1 MLSLIYGV
9 DAALREQAAER
20 ACAEAQAAEPELEIA
35 RYDGEAVEAH
45 ELLSALS
52 TLSLFA
58 PARLIRIRG
67 VADRLQKD
75 ETLRLS
81 LAQALT
87 TLPPSLSVLFLEG
100 RELAAS
106 HPLAEAVK
114 AAGGRLVPC
123 APLAKRDFPAR
134 VGELARSLAADIEP
148 GALALLA
155 ERCQSDVA
163 AGGRTRRIYDLG
175 RARTELEKLSTF
187 VGAGGVI
194 DRRAVQTLVPEP
206 NEQVFALTDALS
218 ARNLARANAV
228 LDEMLERGEPAQVIF
243 AMLTRHVRILL
254 LCQAGRQERGDVSF
268 LQSGE
273 FHLRDFALRNA
284 ERQAQAFGAARLRE
298 LFGVLVRAD
307 AAIKT
312 GKLDAAEAVRLLAAS
327 ICSGGDLLPALA

>member
-9 DAALREQAAER
+9 DAALREQAVER
-20 ACAEAQAAEPELEIA
+20 ACAEAQAAEAELEIA
-35 RYDGEAVEAH
+35 RFDGEAIVAH

-58 PARLIRIRG
+58 PARLVLVRG
-67 VADRLQKD
+67 VAERVQKD
-75 ETLRLS
+75 EALRLGV
-81 LAQALT
+81 AAALGA
-87 TLPPSLSVLFLEG
+87 LPPGLAVIFLEG

-106 HPLAEAVK
+106 HPLVEAVK
-114 AAGGRLVPC
+114 AAGGKLVSC
-123 APLAKRDFPAR
+123 APLTKRDFPGR
-134 VGELARSLAADIEP
+134 VGDLARALGANIEP
-148 GALALLA
+148 GALDLLA
-155 ERCQSDVA
+155 ERCQSDVP

-175 RARTELEKLSTF
+175 RARTEIAKLSAY

-194 DRRAVQTLVPEP
+194 DRHAVDVLVPEP
-206 NEQVFALTDALS
+206 DEQVFALTDALS
-218 ARNLARANAV
+218 ARNLARANKV

-243 AMLTRHVRILL
+243 AMLTRHVRLLL

-284 ERQAQAFGAARLRE
+284 ERQAQAFGSARLRA
-298 LFGVLVRAD
+298 LFGMLVRAD